1 MPSVAILLAA
11 YNGREWL
18 PEQLVSIVNQADV
31 NLHIFVSIDKSTDGT
46 EAWLAGYAE
55 TESRLTLLPNG
66 ERFGSAARN
75 FYRLLRDVD
84 VSSFD
89 YVAFAD
95 QDDIWLPDKLLRA
108 TNELEKG
115 YMGYS
120 SNVLAFWPDGREH
133 LIKKAQ
139 PQRNWDFLFESPGPG
154 CSFVLQR
161 ELVLA
166 IQQTLPSCWPLLQ
179 EINYHDW
186 FVYAF
191 ARARKL
197 PWFID
202 SYAGLRYRQHTHN
215 ELGAN
220 TGLSAFLMRMV
231 RVAGGSGFRQAATL
245 AKVIG
250 LANDPFVSA
259 WADGQRFGFCR
270 LALKANQSRRR
281 KRDRFF
287 FFILCVKRCLFGD
300 SSSQ

>member
-1 MPSVAILLAA
+1 LPS
-11 YNGREWL
+11 
-18 PEQLVSIVNQADV
+18 
-31 NLHIFVSIDKSTDGT
+31 
-46 EAWLAGYAE
+46 
-55 TESRLTLLPNG
+55 G

-108 TNELEKG
+108 TQVLAKG

-120 SNVLAFWPDGREH
+120 SNVLAFWPDGKEC

-139 PQRNWDFLFESPGPG
+139 PQRDWDFLFESPGPG

-161 ELVLA
+161 ELVLT
-166 IQQTLPSCWPLLQ
+166 IQQTLPSYWSLLQ

-191 ARARKL
+191 ARARRL

-202 SYAGLRYRQHTHN
+202 GYAGVRYRQHAHN

-220 TGLSAFLMRMV
+220 AGLNAFWARMV
-231 RVAGGSGFRQAATL
+231 RVVGGSGFRQAATL
-245 AKVIG
+245 AKVVG
-250 LANDPFVSA
+250 LNDDPFVRA
-259 WADGQRFGFCR
+259 WAGGQRFGFCK
-270 LALKANQSRRR
+270 LALMANQCRRR

-287 FFILCVKRCLFGD
+287 FLILCIKRCLVGD
-300 SSSQ
+300 SGSR